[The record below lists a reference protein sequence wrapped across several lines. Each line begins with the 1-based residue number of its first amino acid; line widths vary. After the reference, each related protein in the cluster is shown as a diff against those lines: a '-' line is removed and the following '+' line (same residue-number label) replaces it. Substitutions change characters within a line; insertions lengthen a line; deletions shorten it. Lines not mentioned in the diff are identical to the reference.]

1 MLSSRS
7 LLTLGYYVRR
17 RQRLAILFGRGARVR
32 ELNSTSLYI
41 GLEVPDKRG
50 DTGPAVGVR
59 MLWTDGST
67 WGVQSTVPLKLY
79 FITDGQTTEM

>member
-1 MLSSRS
+1 MLFSRS

-17 RQRLAILFGRGARVR
+17 RQRLAILFGRRARVL

-50 DTGPAVGVR
+50 DTGPVVGVR
-59 MLWTDGST
+59 MLWTDGRGR
-67 WGVQSTVPLKLY
+67 GVRATVP
-79 FITDGQTTEM
+79 FTTSVQPKMSNG

>member
-1 MLSSRS
+1 MLFSRS

-17 RQRLAILFGRGARVR
+17 RQRLAILFGRRVR
-32 ELNSTSLYI
+32 VLELNSTSLYI

-67 WGVQSTVPLKLY
+67 GESNQPYPLFML
-79 FITDGQTTEM
+79 